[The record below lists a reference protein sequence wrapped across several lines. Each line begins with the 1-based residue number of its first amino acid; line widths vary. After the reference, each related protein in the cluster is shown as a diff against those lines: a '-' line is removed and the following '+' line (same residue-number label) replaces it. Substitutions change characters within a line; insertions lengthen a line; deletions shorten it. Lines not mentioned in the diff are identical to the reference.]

1 MPDYDK
7 PLPEPNQFTKS
18 YWEAAKRHQL
28 AIAKCSAC
36 GRLNHPPKPVC
47 RFCQSDKL
55 APQVVSGK
63 GTIYSYTVTHYPYH
77 PGFVK
82 NGPYPVVLVELEED
96 PRVRIVSNLV
106 DYTPGQLKVGE
117 PVEVVFDDVTA
128 EVTLPKFRPRA
139 AAAAR
144 GGR

>member
-7 PLPEPNQFTKS
+7 PLPEPNQFTKF

-28 AIAKCSAC
+28 AIQKCSAC
-36 GRLNHPPKPVC
+36 GRFNHWPRPVC

-63 GTIYSYTVTHYPYH
+63 GKIYTYTVTHYPYH
-77 PGFVK
+77 QAFLK
-82 NGPYPVVLVELEED
+82 QGPYAVILVELDED
-96 PRVRIVSNLV
+96 PRVRVMSNLV
-106 DYTPGQLKVGE
+106 DYKPEQLKVGA
-117 PVEVVFDDVTA
+117 PVEVVFDDVTP
-128 EVTLPKFRPRA
+128 EFTLPKFRPSA
-139 AAAAR
+139 SASVK